1 MRNGLR
7 FANLCVPSGGVGV
20 GPLLHRQTTIRNP
33 VEVSGIGLH
42 SAARVN
48 LRILPAATGRG
59 VVFRRTDLEN
69 FEIEASWKHV
79 ARVSYATSL
88 MKKGVL
94 ISTTEHLLSALL
106 GCGVDNAILE
116 IDSLEL
122 PILDGSAMPFVEMI
136 QRAGLRRQRARRS
149 YLRVLRPAEVRQDG
163 KRIGI
168 YPADTYRL
176 SCTIDFPHPL
186 IGRQSF
192 DLELTPENYVR
203 DIVPARTFGFLRDVD
218 ALRNMG
224 LIRGASLDSA
234 LVLTD
239 AGLLN
244 GSGLRFPD
252 EFCRH
257 KLLDLIGDLALIGRP
272 LLGHVIA
279 ERAGHQMHVVLV
291 DRLMRD
297 RSLWEE
303 VVIEDSPPPV
313 AAAAAASATLSPRL

>member
-1 MRNGLR
+1 MSYQSTVR
-7 FANLCVPSGGVGV
+7 
-20 GPLLHRQTTIRNP
+20 TP

-42 SAARVN
+42 SAVKVSV
-48 LRILPAATGRG
+48 RILPAPAGRG
-59 VVFRRTDLEN
+59 IVFRRTDLDN

-94 ISTTEHLLSALL
+94 ISTTEHLLSALV
-106 GCGVDNAILE
+106 GCGVDNAIVE

-122 PILDGSAMPFVEMI
+122 PILDGSGTPFVEMI

-149 YLRVLRPAEVRQDG
+149 YLRVLRPAEVRENG

-176 SCTIDFPHPL
+176 TCAIDFAHPL

-192 DLELTPENYVR
+192 DLKLSPENYAR
-203 DIVPARTFGFLRDVD
+203 EIAPARTFGFLRDVD
-218 ALRNMG
+218 AMRNMG
-224 LIRGASLDSA
+224 LIRGGSMENA
-234 LVLTD
+234 LVLSDT
-239 AGLLN
+239 GLMN
-244 GSGLRFPD
+244 RTGLRFPD

-272 LLGHVIA
+272 ILGHVIA
-279 ERAGHQMHVVLV
+279 ERAGHYMHVALV

-303 VVIEDSPPPV
+303 IVQDEARPRPSLLPAAR
-313 AAAAAASATLSPRL
+313 AAATAGD